1 MTERGTIMTNPIA
14 FAEYRHLYPQ
24 RLHQPWWRVTALA
37 TVALSLGITAVL
49 FHLAATTDPF
59 SLVFDDTY
67 DRLRPLVALLLLV
80 TLVNHLYVL
89 AHTIQLAVNT
99 IIPRS
104 GTEWDSIV
112 ITGIDSR
119 RLIAGK
125 WWALVRLTWRDY
137 LLVGLMRI
145 GASLSL
151 GTVVMSSS
159 YAFTFYDTSLLPDPN
174 PVPRMLIA
182 ALLVLALTLANCGFT
197 AAAAVMGSLATR
209 DNAPPFSTLF
219 TARLSVIGVI
229 ILLPLPVML
238 AILDTTERSGYTP
251 NVFMSVGWVSAV
263 FIDNGTFA
271 TAGLAHPYA
280 DDPVIYAS
288 SSLIALIVYILLIP
302 VLLTISRRIVR
313 RRGILD

>member
-1 MTERGTIMTNPIA
+1 MTNPITL
-14 FAEYRHLYPQ
+14 AEYRHLYPQ
-24 RLHQPWWRVTALA
+24 RLHQPWWRFTALA

-49 FHLAATTDPF
+49 FYLAAEIDPLT
-59 SLVFDDTY
+59 STYDNAY
-67 DRLRPLVALLLLV
+67 DRLSPLAILLLLV
-80 TLVNHLYVL
+80 TLVNHFYVL
-89 AHTIQLAVNT
+89 SHTLNLAVNT
-99 IIPRS
+99 ITRRT

-112 ITGIDSR
+112 ITGIDSH

-151 GTVVMSSS
+151 GTVIMSGS
-159 YAFTFYDTSLLPDPN
+159 YALTFYDTSLIPDPE

-197 AAAAVMGSLATR
+197 AAVAVMGSLAIR
-209 DNAPPFSTLF
+209 NNAPPLSTVF
-219 TARLSVIGVI
+219 TVRLSVIGVI

-238 AILDTTERSGYTP
+238 AILDTYERSGYTP
-251 NVFMSVGWVSAV
+251 SVSVGWISAV

-271 TAGLAHPYA
+271 TAGLAYPYA
-280 DDPVIYAS
+280 NDPVIYTS
-288 SSLIALIVYILLIP
+288 SSFVALIVYILVIP
-302 VLLTISRRIVR
+302 VLLTISRWIVR